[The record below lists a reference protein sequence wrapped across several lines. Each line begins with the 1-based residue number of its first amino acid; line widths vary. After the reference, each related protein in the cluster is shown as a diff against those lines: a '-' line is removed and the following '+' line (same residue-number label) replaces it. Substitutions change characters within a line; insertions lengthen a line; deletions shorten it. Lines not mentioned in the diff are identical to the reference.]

1 MDMYSKRNILLNPG
15 AEKGTMESWTATGAS
30 VVPGGPG
37 ERTTYCFQLAPAA
50 NMSQTVMATKQIPSI
65 KVGGW
70 FLPEYPTTE
79 PEKKVF
85 IRVTNTYTDNI
96 EDVHLI
102 PCVESG
108 GELAGGDLID
118 DDVV

>member
-15 AEKGTMESWTATGAS
+15 AEKGTMESWTSAGVS
-30 VVPGGPG
+30 VVLGGPG
-37 ERTTYCFQLAPAA
+37 ERSAYCFRLAPTA
-50 NMSQTVMATKQIPSI
+50 NMSQTVMATKQIPSL

-85 IRVTNTYTDNI
+85 IRVTNTYPDT
-96 EDVHLI
+96 EDIHLI